1 MKWTQ
6 SVGYFLVSVIERG
19 VILRTMVAIFWVC
32 TVGVS
37 THTWAQDDTL
47 RSDRIKP
54 SVTDPSISRF
64 DFPHY
69 IVRKKQSSPASDS
82 SVLVVF
88 LPGTSGRPNSVT
100 DLMDVVAQGGY
111 RAIALAYNDIP
122 AVQQVCPKQP
132 DPNCAAQVREKRLY
146 GRDTT
151 DLIDDRPE
159 ESITHRLV
167 VLLQHLNRKYPAEGW
182 SQYLM
187 GGDLNWE
194 KIALSGLSQGAG
206 MAAFVAQKHKLN
218 RVILFSSPWDFHG
231 NKILAPWIKQ
241 GTGVTPADRWFAVYH
256 EKENTAPIIARAYRV
271 LGIPE
276 DQVRV
281 LRLEPNLKLGE
292 NPYHATQI
300 GNRAMPRTAS
310 GEPAYLPVWKYI
322 FGLTP

>member
-1 MKWTQ
+1 MSDHDSGTRNGHR
-6 SVGYFLVSVIERG
+6 SG
-19 VILRTMVAIFWVC
+19 VIALQFLFVILSGLAVHFSV
-32 TVGVS
+32 
-37 THTWAQDDTL
+37 WAQEDSL
-47 RSDRIKP
+47 RRDRVKP
-54 SVTDPSISRF
+54 SVTDSRITRF

-69 IVRKKQSSPASDS
+69 VVRQSPSRSTGAQAPA
-82 SVLVVF
+82 LVVF

-146 GRDTT
+146 GSSTT

-167 VLLQHLNRKYPAEGW
+167 VLLQYLHQKYPAEGW
-182 SQYLM
+182 TKYLL
-187 GGDLNWE
+187 GDELNWE
-194 KIALSGLSQGAG
+194 QIVLSGLSQGAG
-206 MAAFVAQKHKLN
+206 MAAFVAQKHRLN
-218 RVILFSSPWDFHG
+218 RVVLFSSPWDFHG
-231 NKILAPWIKQ
+231 NKVLAPWILQ
-241 GTGVTPADRWFAVYH
+241 GTGATPARRWFAVYH
-256 EKENTAPIIARAYRV
+256 EKENTAPLIARAYRA

-281 LRLEPNLKLGE
+281 LRLEPTLKVGE

-300 GNRAMPRTAS
+300 GNRAMPRAAH
-310 GEPAYLPVWKYI
+310 GEPAYLPVWQYI
-322 FGLTP
+322 FGLQ